1 MRVHEQERAGID
13 LLTTNL
19 TSLSASASAA
29 LSPNADLG
37 ITSPLA
43 TLYTLLAKV
52 SVMLDSVLEYV
63 RAVAA
68 GEREGDE
75 RVGRA
80 LLETVGVVPTSNV
93 PTAKGQLGDAKG
105 FEEDFNAHLAD
116 VLMVRGLRWCCAG
129 KTWELMR
136 FGRAGFVLGQ
146 LGQDPDGDQLS
157 SEPPCVGVDDE
168 VEKCICEC
176 VRTAWL
182 QAITGGSAG
191 VGSRAAPLSLTFLLL
206 DVFRSELG
214 KSRLSYSLT
223 TEISLWL
230 WTCGS

>member
-19 TSLSASASAA
+19 TSLSASANAA

-43 TLYTLLAKV
+43 TLYTLLSKV

-116 VLMVRGLRWCCAG
+116 VLMVRSFSLVLFGSGADSGLV
-129 KTWELMR
+129 
-136 FGRAGFVLGQ
+136 RAGFVLGQ
-146 LGQDPDGDQLS
+146 LGQDPDGDQLAP
-157 SEPPCVGVDDE
+157 EPPCVGVRRGG
-168 VEKCICEC
+168 KLCICEY
-176 VRTAWL
+176 VRTLWL
-182 QAITGGSAG
+182 LGNVRFCLLGDTALSARRG
-191 VGSRAAPLSLTFLLL
+191 RRARQLLL
-206 DVFRSELG
+206 CKVP
-214 KSRLSYSLT
+214 
-223 TEISLWL
+223 
-230 WTCGS
+230 GS